1 MRAEGSSDTS
11 GRTQAQEGIAGLT
24 RTDHAA
30 VNHAAANHAT
40 ASHGATSRTCACA
53 NIAPCGAGHSFGRA
67 GSVYRTGG
75 SKPLSA
81 GKLILVDG
89 SSYLYRAFHALPP
102 LSNSKGEPTGA
113 VLGVLNMLNKMIKEE
128 APQRIAVVFDAP
140 GRTFRDDLFDQYKAH
155 RTPMPDDLRSQVQP
169 LLDVVAAMGLPL
181 LRVPGVEADDV
192 IGTLAKQGAAAGYEV
207 LISTGD
213 KDMAQLVGPQVGLIN
228 TMSNTRLDR
237 AGVKAKFD
245 VFPEQI
251 VDYLALVGDSSDNI
265 PGIAGVGPKTASKWL
280 NQYQTL
286 DGLIA
291 RAADVGGKVGENLR
305 SGFELLELSRKL
317 ATIDTALSLEISAEG
332 LTAGAPDLPRLR
344 ELYTRLELRSLLKA
358 LGSDTAAVPGA
369 AAAGTQTATLPVAG
383 PPAAAR
389 NYQQITSQA
398 ALDEWLVKL
407 AAAPLISFATE
418 TDNLDYMQARL
429 VGLSFAIAPGEA
441 AYLPIGHDY
450 TGAPEQLPRDKVLA
464 ALRPLLEDPARPKVG
479 HNQKYDIHILAN
491 CGIAFKGHCFDS
503 MLESY
508 VFNSVAARHDRD
520 STAAK
525 YLGVESMAFE
535 DVAGKGAKQI
545 TFNQVD
551 VARAAEYSAATAD
564 LTLQL
569 HRNLWPQIEALPT
582 LKSVYET
589 IEQPLVPVL
598 FRMERTGVFVDR
610 ELLKIQSSELAARM
624 LELQAQAHAEAGGAF
639 NVDSPK
645 QLQEIL
651 FGKLGIPVSRK
662 TPTGQPSTAEDV
674 LEELAATYP
683 LPKLILEYRGIA
695 KLKSTYTD
703 TLPEQIDP
711 ATGRI
716 HTSYHQAVA
725 ATGRLSSTD
734 PNLQNIPIRTGEGR
748 RIRQAF
754 IAPPGRSLVAADYS
768 QIELRIMAHLSGD
781 TSLLR
786 AFAEDRDVHQAT
798 AAEVFSTPLAKVSA
812 DQRRSAKAINFG
824 LMYGMSAFGLARQL
838 GIARGDAQKYMD
850 LYFERY
856 PGVKRYM
863 EETRRHAR
871 ESGFVETVFGRRLY
885 LPEIQSRN
893 AALRQYAERS
903 AINAPM
909 QGTAADIIKRA
920 MIEVDAWLQSSRM
933 PAQLIMQVHDELVLE
948 VADEAVE
955 AIVSQLRD
963 HMVRAANLTVPLKV
977 DVGIGRN
984 WDEAH

>member
-1 MRAEGSSDTS
+1 M
-11 GRTQAQEGIAGLT
+11 
-24 RTDHAA
+24 
-30 VNHAAANHAT
+30 
-40 ASHGATSRTCACA
+40 
-53 NIAPCGAGHSFGRA
+53 
-67 GSVYRTGG
+67 
-75 SKPLSA
+75 SA
-81 GKLILVDG
+81 RKLILVDG

-102 LSNSKGEPTGA
+102 LSNSRGEPTGA

-128 APQRIAVVFDAP
+128 APERIAVVFDAS

-169 LLDVVAAMGLPL
+169 LLDVVVAMGLPL
-181 LRVPGVEADDV
+181 LRVEGVEADDV
-192 IGTLAKQGAAAGYEV
+192 IGTLAKQGADSGFEV

-213 KDMAQLVGPQVGLIN
+213 KDMAQLVGPRVGLIN

-265 PGIAGVGPKTASKWL
+265 PGVTGVGPKTAAKWL

-286 DGLIA
+286 DALIA
-291 RAADVGGKVGENLR
+291 HAGDIGGKVGENLR
-305 SGFELLELSRKL
+305 NELPMLELSRKL
-317 ATIDTALSLEISAEG
+317 ATIDTALTLDINGEG
-332 LTAGAPDLPRLR
+332 LVAGAPDLPRLR
-344 ELYTRLELRSLLKA
+344 ELYTRLELRALLKGLSPA
-358 LGSDTAAVPGA
+358 PGPADIAVEILVAQMPGSSSGEQAVTTAIILETAAI
-369 AAAGTQTATLPVAG
+369 T
-383 PPAAAR
+383 R
-389 NYQQITSQA
+389 DYQKIFSQE
-398 ALDEWLVKL
+398 ALDVWLAKL
-407 AAAPLISFATE
+407 AAAPLISFDTE
-418 TDNLDYMQARL
+418 TDSLDYMKARI
-429 VGLSFAIAPGEA
+429 VGLSFAVSPGEA
-441 AYLPIGHDY
+441 AYVPLGHDY
-450 TGAPEQLPRDKVLA
+450 AGAPHQLDREKVLA
-464 ALRPLLEDPARPKVG
+464 AFKPLLEDSTKLKLG
-479 HNQKYDIHILAN
+479 HHLKDDTHVLAN
-491 CGIAFKGHCFDS
+491 YGIALKGQRFDS

-508 VFNSVAARHDRD
+508 VLNSVATRHDMD
-520 STAAK
+520 AAAVK
-525 YLGVESMAFE
+525 YLGIKPLQYEE
-535 DVAGKGAKQI
+535 IAGKGAKQL

-551 VARAAEYSAATAD
+551 VDRAAVYSAEDAD
-564 LTLQL
+564 ITLQL
-569 HRNLWPQIEALPT
+569 HLNLWPQIEAQPALRR
-582 LKSVYET
+582 VYED
-589 IEQPLVPVL
+589 IEQPLIPVL
-598 FRMERTGVFVDR
+598 YRMERAGVLVDR

-624 LELQAQAHAEAGGAF
+624 LELQTQAHIEAGGVF

-651 FGKLGIPVSRK
+651 FGKLGIPVTRK

-683 LPKLILEYRGIA
+683 LPRLILEYRGVA

-703 TLPEQIDP
+703 KLPLQINE

-734 PNLQNIPIRTGEGR
+734 PNLQNIPIRTKEGR

-754 IAPPGRSLVAADYS
+754 IAPPGRRLVAADYS

-781 TSLLR
+781 PSLLR
-786 AFAEDRDVHQAT
+786 AFAEDLDVHQAT
-798 AAEVFSTPLAKVSA
+798 AADVFSTPLDAVSA

-838 GIARGDAQKYMD
+838 GIARGDAQRYMD

-856 PGVKRYM
+856 PGVRRYM
-863 EETRRHAR
+863 EDTRRRAR
-871 ESGFVETVFGRRLY
+871 ETGFVETVFGRRLY

-920 MIEVDAWLQSSRM
+920 MIEVDAWLQGSAL
-933 PAQLIMQVHDELVLE
+933 PARLIMQVHDELILE
-948 VADEAVE
+948 VAEEAVE
-955 AIVSQLRD
+955 VVAGQLRN
-963 HMVRAANLTVPLKV
+963 HMAQAATLAVPLKV
-977 DVGIGRN
+977 DVGIGLN

>member
-1 MRAEGSSDTS
+1 M
-11 GRTQAQEGIAGLT
+11 
-24 RTDHAA
+24 
-30 VNHAAANHAT
+30 
-40 ASHGATSRTCACA
+40 
-53 NIAPCGAGHSFGRA
+53 
-67 GSVYRTGG
+67 
-75 SKPLSA
+75 SA
-81 GKLILVDG
+81 RKLILVDG

-102 LSNSKGEPTGA
+102 LSNSRGEPTGA

-128 APQRIAVVFDAP
+128 APERIAVVFDAS

-169 LLDVVAAMGLPL
+169 LLDVVVAMGLPL
-181 LRVPGVEADDV
+181 LRVAGVEADDV
-192 IGTLAKQGAAAGYEV
+192 IGTLAKQGAESGLEV

-213 KDMAQLVGPQVGLIN
+213 KDMAQLVGPHVCLIN

-237 AGVKAKFD
+237 VGVKTKFD

-265 PGIAGVGPKTASKWL
+265 PGVTGVGAKTAAKWL
-280 NQYQTL
+280 YQYQTL
-286 DGLIA
+286 DALIA
-291 RAADVGGKVGENLR
+291 QAGEIGGKVGENLR
-305 SGFELLELSRKL
+305 NELPMLELSRKL
-317 ATIDTALSLEISAEG
+317 ATIDTALTLDINGEG
-332 LTAGAPDLPRLR
+332 LVAGAPDLRRLR
-344 ELYTRLELRSLLKA
+344 ELYTRLELRALLKGLGPA
-358 LGSDTAAVPGA
+358 LESAAISVGVLVETPGSSIEAQGGTTAIVPETVAV
-369 AAAGTQTATLPVAG
+369 
-383 PPAAAR
+383 AR
-389 NYQQITSQA
+389 DYQKIFSQE
-398 ALDEWLVKL
+398 ALDEWLARL
-407 AAAPLISFATE
+407 AAAPLISFDTE
-418 TDNLDYMQARL
+418 TDSLDYMKAHI
-429 VGLSFAIAPGEA
+429 VGLSFAVTPGEA
-441 AYLPIGHDY
+441 AYVPLGHDY
-450 TGAPEQLPRDKVLA
+450 AGAPHQLDREKVLA
-464 ALRPLLEDPARPKVG
+464 AFKPLLEDPSKPKLG
-479 HNQKYDIHILAN
+479 HHLKDDTHVLAN
-491 CGIAFKGHCFDS
+491 YGITLKGQRFDS

-508 VFNSVAARHDRD
+508 VLNSVATRHDMD
-520 STAAK
+520 AAAVK
-525 YLGVESMAFE
+525 YLGIKPLQYEE
-535 DVAGKGAKQI
+535 VAGKGAKQLS
-545 TFNQVD
+545 FNQVD
-551 VARAAEYSAATAD
+551 VDRAAAYSAEDAD
-564 LTLQL
+564 VTLQL
-569 HRNLWPQIEALPT
+569 HLNLWPQIEAQPA
-582 LKSVYET
+582 LKTVYET
-589 IEQPLVPVL
+589 IEQPLMPVL
-598 FRMERTGVFVDR
+598 YRMERAGVLVDR

-624 LELQAQAHAEAGGAF
+624 LELQSQAHIEAGGVF

-651 FGKLGIPVSRK
+651 FGKLGIPVTRK

-674 LEELAATYP
+674 LEELAAAYR
-683 LPKLILEYRGIA
+683 LPRLILDYRGVA

-703 TLPEQIDP
+703 KLPLQINED
-711 ATGRI
+711 TGRI

-734 PNLQNIPIRTGEGR
+734 PNLQNIPIRTKEGR

-781 TSLLR
+781 PSLLR
-786 AFAEDRDVHQAT
+786 AFAEDLDVHQAT
-798 AAEVFSTPLAKVSA
+798 AADVFGTPLDAVSA

-863 EETRRHAR
+863 EDTRRQAR
-871 ESGFVETVFGRRLY
+871 ETGFVETVFGRRLY

-920 MIEVDAWLQSSRM
+920 MIEVDAWLLSSAL
-933 PAQLIMQVHDELVLE
+933 PARLIMQVHDELILE

-955 AIVSQLRD
+955 VVVRQLRG
-963 HMVRAANLTVPLKV
+963 HMAQAAALAVPLKV
-977 DVGIGRN
+977 DVGMGCN